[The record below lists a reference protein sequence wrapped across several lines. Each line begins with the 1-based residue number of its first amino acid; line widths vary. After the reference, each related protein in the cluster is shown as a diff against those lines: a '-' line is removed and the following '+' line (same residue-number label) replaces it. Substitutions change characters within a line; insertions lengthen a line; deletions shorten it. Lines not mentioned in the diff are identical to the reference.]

1 LNSNSIEK
9 NGMQISEK
17 NIEDLLMN
25 VVLNLK
31 KYIYEDPKKHIFMPL
46 YLGMG

>member
-25 VVLNLK
+25 MVLILK
-31 KYIYEDPKKHIFMPL
+31 KNVYEDPKRHIFMPL

>member
-1 LNSNSIEK
+1 
-9 NGMQISEK
+9 MQISEK

-25 VVLNLK
+25 VVLNFLIK
-31 KYIYEDPKKHIFMPL
+31 KYEDPKKHIFMPL

>member
-17 NIEDLLMN
+17 NIEGLLMN
-25 VVLNLK
+25 MVLKFFLK
-31 KYIYEDPKKHIFMPL
+31 KYEDPKRHIFMLL